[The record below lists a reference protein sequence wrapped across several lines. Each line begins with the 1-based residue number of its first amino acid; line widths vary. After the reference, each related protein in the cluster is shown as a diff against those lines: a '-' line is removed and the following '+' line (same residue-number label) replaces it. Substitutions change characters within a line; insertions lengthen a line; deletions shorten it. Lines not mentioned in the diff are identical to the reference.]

1 MGDYH
6 RLTTD
11 CGGGCL
17 LCMAMCG
24 DADAMDEVVQFLS
37 ERRKLLWPWKEFKD
51 PGLGPRVGKIGSY

>member
-1 MGDYH
+1 
-6 RLTTD
+6 
-11 CGGGCL
+11 
-17 LCMAMCG
+17 MAMCG